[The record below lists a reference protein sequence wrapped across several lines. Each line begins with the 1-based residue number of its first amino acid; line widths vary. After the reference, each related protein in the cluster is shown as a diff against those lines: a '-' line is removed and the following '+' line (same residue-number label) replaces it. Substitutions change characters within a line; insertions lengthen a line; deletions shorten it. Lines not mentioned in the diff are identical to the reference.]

1 MADADAENNYTVL
14 MLVLLVEKQSV
25 ETLKLLVNFE
35 MMEEI
40 GFLMDKD
47 KSFNAT
53 GGK

>member
-35 MMEEI
+35 MMEEV
-40 GFLMDKD
+40 GFFMD
-47 KSFNAT
+47 
-53 GGK
+53 

>member
-35 MMEEI
+35 MMKEV
-40 GFLMDKD
+40 GFFMD
-47 KSFNAT
+47 
-53 GGK
+53 